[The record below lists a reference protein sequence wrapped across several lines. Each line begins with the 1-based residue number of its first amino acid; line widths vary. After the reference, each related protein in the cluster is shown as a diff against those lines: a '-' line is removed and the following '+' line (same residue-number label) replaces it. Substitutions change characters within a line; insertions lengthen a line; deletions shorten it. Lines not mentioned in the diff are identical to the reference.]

1 MERLYLDSNILL
13 TMISINM
20 TIIGLTSLAEKK
32 TIIGV
37 DYGKYLISKYKLFH
51 VVPLYVLLIIFAVIN
66 TAALFTLYWTDS
78 QFCRSIFI
86 GVTICLSFAIY
97 YFFGFILREN
107 PAVKRQLYENEF
119 IGMYY
124 KNDTPPGA
132 ECDRLVKMNNGYR
145 TSKRLSSDVVTYFD
159 KFNNDTQKAFE
170 ESFGPESFIYKRNR
184 RIRKKYLK
192 ITGHEPYDYTGADN
206 LVHISWEFF
215 QLYRWSELQE
225 KWILEILVLFNDK
238 YAAHSPTM
246 KLNNLVRV
254 FFHINTFGKTDNMFG
269 YRVMDYLFKYIK
281 DTYMHECEEN
291 DERLK
296 KEAALMRYF
305 CNYIY
310 TCISTYYSEQS
321 YKLAVNQ
328 FKELIGMCGIKGHIN
343 RDSMIS
349 IMLAESARHS
359 SVEVERLATATFN
372 LYLNL
377 TPPEAAMTLDT
388 AKQIILR
395 EKEEKSA
402 GKVSR
407 NELFCNTLDQPTTP
421 PQQLP

>member
-37 DYGKYLISKYKLFH
+37 DYGKYLINNYKLFH
-51 VVPLYVLLIIFAVIN
+51 VVPLYLLLILFAVIN
-66 TAALFTLYWTDS
+66 TAALFTLYWTDT
-78 QFCRSIFI
+78 QFCCTVFI

-107 PAVKRQLYENEF
+107 PSVKRQLYENEF
-119 IGMYY
+119 IGLYY
-124 KNDTPPGA
+124 KDNTPPGA
-132 ECDRLVKMNNGYR
+132 ECDKVVKMNNGYR

-170 ESFGPESFIYKRNR
+170 ESFGPNSFIYKRNS

-192 ITGHEPYDYTGADN
+192 MTGHEPYDYTGEDG

-225 KWILEILVLFNDK
+225 KWIMEILVLFNDK
-238 YAAHSPTM
+238 YAAGSPGM

-254 FFHINTFGKTDNMFG
+254 FFHINTFGKTENMFG
-269 YRVMDYLFKYIK
+269 YRVMDYLFKYVK
-281 DTYMHECEEN
+281 DVYNCKC
-291 DERLK
+291 DASGERLE
-296 KEAALMRYF
+296 KEEYLLRYF
-305 CNYIY
+305 CKYIF
-310 TCISTYYSEQS
+310 TCISDHYSEQS
-321 YKLAVNQ
+321 YKLAMSHFCN
-328 FKELIGMCGIKGHIN
+328 LLAMAGIENHITRN
-343 RDSMIS
+343 TMLT
-349 IMLAESARHS
+349 IMLKESAQYDNVQ
-359 SVEVERLATATFN
+359 VEKLMTYAFN

-377 TPPEAAMTLDT
+377 SEVTPMMSLEDARAIVDK
-388 AKQIILR
+388 AR
-395 EKEEKSA
+395 EETQPGS
-402 GKVSR
+402 VSR
-407 NELFCNTLDQPTTP
+407 TELFG
-421 PQQLP
+421 

>member
-1 MERLYLDSNILL
+1 
-13 TMISINM
+13 MISINM

-51 VVPLYVLLIIFAVIN
+51 MVPLYVLLILFAVIN

-78 QFCRSIFI
+78 QFCRTIFI

-124 KNDTPPGA
+124 KDNTPPGA
-132 ECDRLVKMNNGYR
+132 ECDQTVKMNNGYR

-192 ITGHEPYDYTGADN
+192 LTGHEPYDYTGEDN

-215 QLYRWSELQE
+215 QLYRWS
-225 KWILEILVLFNDK
+225 
-238 YAAHSPTM
+238 
-246 KLNNLVRV
+246 
-254 FFHINTFGKTDNMFG
+254 
-269 YRVMDYLFKYIK
+269 
-281 DTYMHECEEN
+281 
-291 DERLK
+291 
-296 KEAALMRYF
+296 
-305 CNYIY
+305 
-310 TCISTYYSEQS
+310 
-321 YKLAVNQ
+321 
-328 FKELIGMCGIKGHIN
+328 
-343 RDSMIS
+343 
-349 IMLAESARHS
+349 
-359 SVEVERLATATFN
+359 
-372 LYLNL
+372 
-377 TPPEAAMTLDT
+377 
-388 AKQIILR
+388 
-395 EKEEKSA
+395 
-402 GKVSR
+402 
-407 NELFCNTLDQPTTP
+407 
-421 PQQLP
+421 

>member
-1 MERLYLDSNILL
+1 MYVSVQSPHTIGGLNSYICTILYTLFLALSTYATL
-13 TMISINM
+13 SII
-20 TIIGLTSLAEKK
+20 TFFG
-32 TIIGV
+32 
-37 DYGKYLISKYKLFH
+37 YF
-51 VVPLYVLLIIFAVIN
+51 
-66 TAALFTLYWTDS
+66 S
-78 QFCRSIFI
+78 QFFYIPNLSY
-86 GVTICLSFAIY
+86 CLNLLSLRQKNPSKLPNAIR
-97 YFFGFILREN
+97 GI
-107 PAVKRQLYENEF
+107 K
-119 IGMYY
+119 
-124 KNDTPPGA
+124 
-132 ECDRLVKMNNGYR
+132 
-145 TSKRLSSDVVTYFD
+145 
-159 KFNNDTQKAFE
+159 
-170 ESFGPESFIYKRNR
+170 
-184 RIRKKYLK
+184 
-192 ITGHEPYDYTGADN
+192 
-206 LVHISWEFF
+206 FF

-281 DTYMHECEEN
+281 DTYMHECEES